1 MTAPSGDESQTRS
14 LFWLIGLTAL
24 LRIAGAATMGL
35 GVDEAY
41 ALAVSRPVSASY
53 FDHPPMVFWLTAA
66 MANLTGGGSPVLLR
80 LPFIALFA
88 VTTWA
93 MFALGR
99 TLFGARAGL
108 FGAVALNLCGVLGF
122 SDASWMLPDGPLLC
136 GLAVAAMAFAA
147 LCFQERDDDAAST
160 ASRWLLVGVG
170 AGLAGL
176 SKYHAIFFPFGALM
190 FIATTGRWRML
201 RSPWPWIAGVVAM
214 AMVLPVVWWNAS
226 HDWAS
231 FRFQVGRAG
240 GAKPGLHIDPFL
252 QIVAG
257 QIGYV
262 LPWVWGPMMWA
273 TWHAIKRGRADERS
287 WLLLWLAVGP
297 IVVFTLVTL
306 GGSRGLPHWQGPGYL
321 FLVPILGAALDA
333 RLRAGFTWPRTWMR
347 RSAIAIVSVATLVVT
362 QSGFGWVNRL
372 APSLFTKGD
381 PSLEAVGWDALL
393 PALEARGL
401 LVDSSVTFV
410 AASHWIE
417 AGKVGAAMHGKLP
430 TLALTDDPR
439 GFRFQHDPADF
450 RGRSGLFVRR
460 VSAPPVV
467 ATPMDSAL
475 VSKFAESQFAATV
488 PVMRAGVRVFDV
500 EMYRVRLR
508 P

>member
-1 MTAPSGDESQTRS
+1 MSEPTGDERQTRS
-14 LFWLIGLTAL
+14 LLWLIGMSAL
-24 LRIAGAATMGL
+24 LRLAGAATMGL

-41 ALAVSRPVSASY
+41 ALAVSRPVRASY

-66 MANLTGGGSPVLLR
+66 MANLTGGASPVLLR

-93 MFALGR
+93 MFSLGR
-99 TLFGARAGL
+99 TLFGGRAGL
-108 FGAVALNLCGVLGF
+108 FGAIVLNLCGVLGF

-136 GLAVAAMAFAA
+136 GMSVAAMAFAS
-147 LCFQERDDDAAST
+147 LCFDDRADTRAT
-160 ASRWLLVGVG
+160 ALRWLLVGVG
-170 AGLAGL
+170 AGFAGL
-176 SKYHAIFFPFGALM
+176 SKYHAIFLPIGALM

-201 RSPWPWIAGVVAM
+201 RGPWPWIAGIVAI
-214 AMVLPVVWWNAS
+214 AMVMPVVWWNAS

-231 FRFQVGRAG
+231 LRFQAGRAG
-240 GAKPGLHIDPFL
+240 GARPGLHIDPFL
-252 QIVAG
+252 QILAG

-273 TWHAIKRGRADERS
+273 SWHAIRRGRADERS
-287 WLLLWLAVGP
+287 WLLLWFAVGP

-321 FLVPILGAALDA
+321 FLVPVLGAALDA
-333 RLRAGFTWPRTWMR
+333 RLRAGLTWPRTWMR

-372 APSLFTKGD
+372 APGLFAKGD

-393 PALEARGL
+393 PAIENRGL
-401 LVDSSVTFV
+401 LADSSIAFV

-417 AGKVGAAMHGKLP
+417 AGKAGAAMRGKLP

-450 RGRSGLFVRR
+450 RGRGGVFVRR
-460 VSAPPVV
+460 VMAPPIAV
-467 ATPMDSAL
+467 TPMDSAF
-475 VSKFAESQFAATV
+475 VSQFSEVQFVATV
-488 PVMRAGVRVFDV
+488 PVLRSGARVFDV
-500 EMYRVRLR
+500 QVYRVRLT